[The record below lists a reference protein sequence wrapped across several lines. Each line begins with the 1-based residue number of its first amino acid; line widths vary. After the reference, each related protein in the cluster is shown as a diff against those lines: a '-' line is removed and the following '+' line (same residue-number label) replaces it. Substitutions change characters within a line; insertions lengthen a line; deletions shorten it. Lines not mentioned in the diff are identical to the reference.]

1 MDYSGG
7 RDRPGLGRR
16 PSIPSPGTPTNA
28 KEQVVESGQRPK
40 EKIAPFHNSPIVT
53 RDGAI
58 CSKLPGTASGRLLSS
73 PGSLF
78 QKTPGWL
85 IALPVRE
92 RLIAAAERTVEHVNS
107 SGSSLATAGAEA
119 QASLVKSDDNLS
131 AKLFHLI
138 IMKIYIYLKAMPNLS
153 IL

>member
-1 MDYSGG
+1 MDCSGS

-28 KEQVVESGQRPK
+28 KEQVAERGQRPK
-40 EKIAPFHNSPIVT
+40 ERIAPFHNSPIVT

-58 CSKLPGTASGRLLSS
+58 CSKRPGIASGRLLSC

-78 QKTPGWL
+78 QNTPGWL

-92 RLIAAAERTVEHVNS
+92 KLIAAAERTVEHVNS
-107 SGSSLATAGAEA
+107 SGFSLTTGGAEA
-119 QASLVKSDDNLS
+119 QASLVKSDDNWI
-131 AKLFHLI
+131 AKLFHL
-138 IMKIYIYLKAMPNLS
+138 
-153 IL
+153 